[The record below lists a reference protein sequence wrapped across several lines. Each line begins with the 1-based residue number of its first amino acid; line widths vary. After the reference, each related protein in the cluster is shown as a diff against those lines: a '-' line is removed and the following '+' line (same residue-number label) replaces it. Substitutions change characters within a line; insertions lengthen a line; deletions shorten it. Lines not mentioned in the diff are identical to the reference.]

1 MRPLMLGDTWRNFD
15 IAAASI
21 RRFLF
26 SFDMRKRSSGGKE
39 EEDREPHKRMIALA
53 LAPGPN
59 YAGRST
65 KGLFGIC
72 LLHVSPFLFFQ
83 LLDLHVGGRGRIS
96 SSSVSTAAPG
106 SQSEEKVFRKNHFN
120 IMPTIQ
126 TPTSRRSEPL
136 QPVKGDG
143 GRLWQLQLPRRRPQG
158 GGHGQRARAGR
169 R

>member
-1 MRPLMLGDTWRNFD
+1 MLGDTWRNFD

-21 RRFLF
+21 RRLLF
-26 SFDMRKRSSGGKE
+26 SFDMRKRSSGGEGRRRQRATQKDDRARFGTRAKLCRE
-39 EEDREPHKRMIALA
+39 EHERTFR
-53 LAPGPN
+53 N
-59 YAGRST
+59 
-65 KGLFGIC
+65 LFTTC
-72 LLHVSPFLFFQ
+72 FAFSFFQ

-158 GGHGQRARAGR
+158 GGHSQRARPCR